1 MVDLKKLL
9 LMYYAWESESF
20 SIQNLFISSKT
31 LIITGMI
38 RRSDMGKKDI
48 SGGLQHCWEFH
59 HCLNE
64 TKSQCIVYALGI
76 GKECWITNRM
86 KPGNPGVM
94 NGSCTNC
101 QWFKNHNN
109 PVQKGR

>member
-1 MVDLKKLL
+1 M
-9 LMYYAWESESF
+9 
-20 SIQNLFISSKT
+20 SSKI
-31 LIITGMI
+31 LIIKGMI
-38 RRSDMGKKDI
+38 QRSDMGKKDI
-48 SGGLQHCWEFH
+48 SGELQHCWEFH

-86 KPGNPGVM
+86 KPGNPGIM

-101 QWFKNHNN
+101 KWFKNHNN
-109 PVQKGR
+109 PVQNDS